1 LKHFAQNVDIDIRKL
16 NSEEI
21 VFDLKGA
28 EPPLANALR
37 RIMIAEIPSMAI
49 EKVTMWQNTSIL
61 PDENLA
67 HRMGLIPIKADAR
80 LFEHHNAKKEYN
92 ENDSLKFRLHK
103 RCTKKVADA
112 PTILNETH
120 DDEQLYYNANV
131 YSGDLEWIP
140 MGDQKERL
148 GDVRPLHDDILI
160 AKLRPGQEIEMDLIC
175 EKGIGKTHAKWS
187 PVCTAY
193 YRLLPDIKFEVGE
206 EGPIVGKDAQE
217 LKKLCPMGVFDIED
231 LGGAATVANSR
242 ACTTCR
248 ECIRHEKFGSK
259 INLGKRKDVFEFHI
273 ETLGVYTPQDIALQS
288 MQILKEKA
296 HKWMSIL

>member
-1 LKHFAQNVDIDIRKL
+1 MGNKRAFDVDDKLKRAQVKLDRVENAQTFEHPASFSAETGKLTAQSLKHFAQNVDIEIRKL
-16 NSEEI
+16 NAEEI
-21 VFDLKGA
+21 VFDLKGVDNPDISGPVV

-49 EKVTMWQNTSIL
+49 EKVTMWQNTSII

-80 LFEHHNAKKEYN
+80 LFEYHDAKKDYS
-92 ENDSLKFRLHK
+92 ENDCLKFRLHK
-103 RCTKKVADA
+103 TCTKKVPDA
-112 PTILNETH
+112 PAILNDTH
-120 DDEQLYYNANV
+120 DDEQLYHNANV

-140 MGDQKERL
+140 VGDQKERL

-193 YRLLPDIKFEVGE
+193 YRLLPDIKFELGD
-206 EGPIVGKDAQE
+206 EGPITGEDAQE
-217 LKKLCPMGVFDIED
+217 LKKVCPMGVFDIED
-231 LGGAATVANSR
+231 LGG
-242 ACTTCR
+242 
-248 ECIRHEKFGSK
+248 E
-259 INLGKRKDVFEFHI
+259 GK
-273 ETLGVYTPQDIALQS
+273 Y
-288 MQILKEKA
+288 
-296 HKWMSIL
+296 